1 MGFHTYAFLCTI
13 RLLQSFYRQAQV
25 PVIQEQKTRWLPE
38 LYTVSSSCLSC
49 RINNYYLVTRLLNQ
63 STAALGP
70 IDQNK
75 RVNIL
80 KLQLSFL
87 QQTLL
92 LK

>member
-1 MGFHTYAFLCTI
+1 MGFHTYAFSCTI
-13 RLLQSFYRQAQV
+13 RLLQSFYGQAQV
-25 PVIQEQKTRWLPE
+25 PVIQNQRIWWLPA
-38 LYTVSSSCLSC
+38 LYAVSSLRISCGS
-49 RINNYYLVTRLLNQ
+49 NNYYLVTRLLHH

-70 IDQNK
+70 MNQNK
-75 RVNIL
+75 SVKIL

>member
-1 MGFHTYAFLCTI
+1 MGFHMYAFSRTI

-25 PVIQEQKTRWLPE
+25 PAIHEQRTRWLPA
-38 LYTVSSSCLSC
+38 LYAVSSVCLSC
-49 RINNYYLVTRLLNQ
+49 RINNYYLVTRLLHQ
-63 STAALGP
+63 PIAALGP
-70 IDQNK
+70 MDQNK

-80 KLQLSFL
+80 KLQLSVL